1 MAPRIGFSDAA
12 SALDPMAGKGKV
24 ISVKPADW
32 QDSVIKYYTERVT
45 IKYYT
50 ERVTLLGPSE
60 AECQAYV
67 LQLLLKPEDL
77 IIKESIQVTQTRR
90 NHRCKLTPA

>member
-1 MAPRIGFSDAA
+1 MVPRIGFSDAA

-45 IKYYT
+45 
-50 ERVTLLGPSE
+50 LLGPSE

-67 LQLLLKPEDL
+67 LQLLLKPKNL
-77 IIKESIQVTQTRR
+77 IIKESIQVTQARR